1 MASVNQFTVTPA
13 QLNQKAGELRQN
25 NRNLT
30 TQIENLRNQHS
41 ALNGMWE
48 GDAKNAFDKAFN
60 HDIQQMKDFYNE
72 IEKYVEKLGEVAKN
86 YEQAEAKAVEI
97 GHTRTYK

>member
-1 MASVNQFTVTPA
+1 MANQFTVTTA
-13 QLNQKAGELRQN
+13 QLNQKAGELRAN

-30 TQIENLRNQHS
+30 SQIEALRNQHR

-60 HDIQQMKDFYNE
+60 RDIQQMQNFYNE
-72 IEKYVEKLGEVAKN
+72 INNYIEKLTQIAEN
-86 YEQAEAKAVEI
+86 YEKAENKNLTTAVE
-97 GHTRTYK
+97 RTY

>member
-1 MASVNQFTVTPA
+1 MANQFTVTTA
-13 QLNQKAGELRQN
+13 QLNQKAGELRAN

-30 TQIENLRNQHS
+30 TQIENLRSQER

-60 HDIQQMKDFYNE
+60 QDIVQMQNFYKE
-72 IEKYVEKLGEVAKN
+72 IENYVTKLTEIAKT
-86 YEQAEAKAVEI
+86 YEQAEMRNVER
-97 GHTRTYK
+97 GNVRTYK

>member
-1 MASVNQFTVTPA
+1 MAEFTVTTSE
-13 QLNQKAGELRQN
+13 LNQKAGELRAN

-48 GDAKNAFDKAFN
+48 GDAKQAFDKAFN
-60 HDIQQMKDFYNE
+60 NDIQQMKNFYEETARYADKLME
-72 IEKYVEKLGEVAKN
+72 IAKT
-86 YEQAEAKAVEI
+86 YEQAEAKNVETA
-97 GHTRTYK
+97 HVRTYK

>member
-30 TQIENLRNQHS
+30 TQIENLRTQHS

-48 GDAKNAFDKAFN
+48 GDAKNAFEKAFN
-60 HDIQQMKDFYNE
+60 HDIQQMQNFYKE
-72 IEKYVEKLGEVAKN
+72 IENYVAKLTEVAKN
-86 YEQAEAKAVEI
+86 YEQAEARNVEI
-97 GHTRTYK
+97 GHVRTYK

>member
-1 MASVNQFTVTPA
+1 MANQFTVTTA
-13 QLNQKAGELRQN
+13 QLNQKAGELRSN

-30 TQIENLRNQHS
+30 TQIENLRSQHS

-60 HDIQQMKDFYNE
+60 HDIQQMQNFYRE
-72 IEKYVEKLGEVAKN
+72 IENYVTKLTEIAKT
-86 YEQAEAKAVEI
+86 YEQAEVRNMETANV
-97 GHTRTYK
+97 RTYK